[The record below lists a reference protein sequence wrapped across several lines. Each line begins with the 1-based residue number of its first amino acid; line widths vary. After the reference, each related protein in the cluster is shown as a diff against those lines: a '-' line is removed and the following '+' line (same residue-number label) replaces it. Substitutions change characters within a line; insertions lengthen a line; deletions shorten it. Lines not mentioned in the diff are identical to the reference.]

1 MLKFDRIS
9 DDSGPL
15 YGSVTLSYEQR
26 TRARQ
31 KVELD
36 SGEAAGL
43 FLPRGGVL
51 RRGQKL
57 LAESGEMIEV
67 RAAAEAVSTI
77 YTQDPLLLARAC
89 YHLGNRH
96 VALQIG
102 AGFARYQRDHV
113 LDEMVAGLG
122 LAIEHERA
130 PFEPE
135 PGAYDGAGHSHA
147 HAHSHHHE
155 H

>member
-9 DDSGPL
+9 GDSGPL

-102 AGFARYQRDHV
+102 TGFARYQQDHV

-122 LAIEHERA
+122 LVVEHEHA

-135 PGAYDGAGHSHA
+135 AGAYDGAGHSHS